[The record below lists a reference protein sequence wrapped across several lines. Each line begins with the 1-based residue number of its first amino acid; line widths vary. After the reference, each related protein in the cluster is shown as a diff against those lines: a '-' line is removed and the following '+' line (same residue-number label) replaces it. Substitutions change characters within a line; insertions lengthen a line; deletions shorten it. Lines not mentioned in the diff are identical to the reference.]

1 MYKFFGTILGFFSNI
16 CGGSYF
22 LGLLLFAL
30 MIKII
35 LLPFGI
41 KQQKNAV
48 RQAKMKPKE
57 EAIRRKYKGRNDQK
71 TQQKMQQEIMEMYQA
86 EGYNPAGGCLPMLV
100 QLVIIMLL
108 YQVIIY
114 PLRHVVG
121 MDASLVKAL
130 TDFSTASTESGGLGL
145 AMGRYTEISLLG
157 ELSKLSGDALTSF
170 TANFKTF
177 IEGSADYQANAATLM
192 TGFGAA
198 IEKGLPNFDLFGMTN
213 FLADVP
219 SFKTAFKSFAGF
231 MLFIIPLLNF
241 GTSFASTKLTKKF
254 TSQPMQQSQ
263 QANPTMKMME
273 WFGPL
278 MSLWIAFIAPAA
290 LGLYWIF
297 NTVLGVLQQF
307 ILYKAMPLPVYTEE
321 DVKAAI
327 AELKGKGVYEK
338 ETDEDISSARSPYLP
353 EFDDEDEAS
362 VPGDDDDDDDDLES
376 RPSVI
381 EPAKPK
387 ESGSDK
393 KKEKKNKSKYE

>member
-22 LGLLLFAL
+22 LGLLLFAI
-30 MIKII
+30 MIKLI

-41 KQQKNAV
+41 KQQKNAI

-57 EAIRRKYKGRNDQK
+57 EAIRKKYKGRNDQK
-71 TQQKMQQEIMEMYQA
+71 TQQKMQNEIMEMYQA

-130 TDFSTASTESGGLGL
+130 TDFSTAATENGGLGTVFT
-145 AMGRYTEISLLG
+145 GRYTEISLLG
-157 ELSKLSGDALTSF
+157 ELAKLKDTALTEF
-170 TANFKTF
+170 VEGFKAFAEASETY
-177 IEGSADYQANAATLM
+177 SANASTFVTSLNSAL
-192 TGFGAA
+192 
-198 IEKGLPNFDLFGMTN
+198 EKGLPNFDLFGMEN
-213 FLADVP
+213 FLAGVP

-231 MLFIIPLLNF
+231 MLFLIPILNF
-241 GTSFASTKLTKKF
+241 GTSFASMKL
-254 TSQPMQQSQ
+254 MD
-263 QANPTMKMME
+263 

-307 ILYKAMPLPVYTEE
+307 ILYKAMPLPVFTEE
-321 DVKAAI
+321 DYKAAE
-327 AELKGKGVYEK
+327 AELKGKAPYGK
-338 ETDEDISSARSPYLP
+338 EQSFAEAMPERSLYLED
-353 EFDDEDEAS
+353 FDEDEMPAP
-362 VPGDDDDDDDDLES
+362 VTEEEDDDDDGTEGHS
-376 RPSVI
+376 SVI

-387 ESGSDK
+387 DSGSK
-393 KKEKKNKSKYE
+393 KKNK